1 MLCMP
6 SFLNAK
12 DIPTSMSSTLIIRA
26 QSVSKMSVYL
36 SKKLKQLRKTVRDI
50 SVFLNSGLDMS
61 ASISYMGQ
69 AAYFQ
74 LHNLAKIRYCLTV
87 IAWQTIVHALEIQSW
102 ITVTQCCLASMSGC
116 LTYSKW
122 RRTLQRRRVTAWS
135 STHHT
140 GPDRTTLAT
149 DSMAHNL
156 QSYWCWH
163 F

>member
-26 QSVSKMSVYL
+26 QSVSKMSVNL
-36 SKKLKQLRKTVRDI
+36 SKKRKQLRKTVRNI

-61 ASISYMGQ
+61 ATISCMGQ

-87 IAWQTIVHALEIQSW
+87 NACQTTAHALVIPKLDYGNAVLFGINGRLLNKLQ
-102 ITVTQCCLASMSGC
+102 
-116 LTYSKW
+116 
-122 RRTLQRRRVTAWS
+122 TLQRRRVTA
-135 STHHT
+135 
-140 GPDRTTLAT
+140 
-149 DSMAHNL
+149 
-156 QSYWCWH
+156 
-163 F
+163 